1 MTKRKTTDDGYRG
14 IYVYYQKSGR
24 YYPIEILPRGNALI
38 KEEREEEKIESEVR
52 GIVKSIFSLLLK
64 LGEIPDVVRVQIQG
78 ETNQEILL
86 SYLNKAATSKTMDK
100 FLKSIQ
106 Q

>member
-1 MTKRKTTDDGYRG
+1 MKL
-14 IYVYYQKSGR
+14 
-24 YYPIEILPRGNALI
+24 EELI
-38 KEEREEEKIESEVR
+38 KEEREEERIESEAR

-64 LGEIPDVVRVQIQG
+64 LGELPDVIRVQIQG
-78 ETNQEILL
+78 ETNQDILL
-86 SYLNKAATSKTMDK
+86 SYLNKAAASKTMDE

>member
-1 MTKRKTTDDGYRG
+1 M
-14 IYVYYQKSGR
+14 YYQKSGR
-24 YYPIEILPRGNALI
+24 YYPIEILQRGNALI

-64 LGEIPDVVRVQIQG
+64 LGEIPDVIRVQIPG

-86 SYLNKAATSKTMDK
+86 SYLNKAATSKTMDE

>member
-1 MTKRKTTDDGYRG
+1 MTRRKTTDDDYRG

-24 YYPIEILPRGNALI
+24 YYPIEILQRGNALI

-64 LGEIPDVVRVQIQG
+64 LGEIPDVIRVQIPG

-86 SYLNKAATSKTMDK
+86 SYLNKAATSKTMDE